1 MTKAE
6 IRKAI
11 KREFF
16 TQVCEVYPG
25 TVIDHSEGGRYCIDI
40 PNEGMFELSGGDYWD
55 ICTYSIPW
63 AQPSDSQRSQHERAL
78 GFEQILQILLNEV
91 VRKYN
96 G

>member
-16 TQVCEVYPG
+16 TSICEIYPG
-25 TVIDHSEGGRYCIDI
+25 TVVDHSEGGRYCIDV
-40 PNEGMFELSGGDYWD
+40 PQYGMFEMSGGSYWD

-63 AQPSDSQRSQHERAL
+63 AQPTDEQRSQHEKCVE
-78 GFEQILQILLNEV
+78 FEGNLQLILNEIV
-91 VRKYN
+91 SKYN
-96 G
+96 A

>member
-16 TQVCEVYPG
+16 TRVCEEYPG

-40 PNEGMFELSGGDYWD
+40 PNEGQYEFDNPSGWQ

-63 AQPSDSQRSQHERAL
+63 VDPSLAQDAYHKKCLATEAYLQ
-78 GFEQILQILLNEV
+78 GILDNIVEV
-91 VRKYN
+91 YKA
-96 G
+96 